1 MSTYCEPSPVPSQ
14 SSTGVMVVIV
24 IILVLIVAVF
34 ACAVM
39 KNKKDV
45 MLAQKESV
53 DETTGAQ
60 EDAPRS
66 GPATVDYPRKQQPT
80 AANATTDEIMDV
92 SLVTK
97 PNSTMCSQN
106 FEDQRLYEEETEVEN
121 ENGKAKNGLALFPA
135 QDKQWEVQLAA
146 DVGGEERDEQFSG
159 CQNLTYGDLHKRY
172 AKSSCVQHRAC
183 HGTKDGT
190 NRILGTG
197 NVVSLLR
204 GTGHELDQARARNC
218 AMRRKMEKSG
228 CEDFGVQFNES
239 SFSYDMCPEYN
250 DPSDTGPD
258 VASADMGGNQTTS
271 SFD

>member
-34 ACAVM
+34 ACAIM

-45 MLAQKESV
+45 MLAQKESA
-53 DETTGAQ
+53 DETPDAQ
-60 EDAPRS
+60 EDAPERA
-66 GPATVDYPRKQQPT
+66 PTAVDYPRKQPT
-80 AANATTDEIMDV
+80 AANTTTDEIMDV

-97 PNSTMCSQN
+97 PSSTMCSQN
-106 FEDQRLYEEETEVEN
+106 FEDQRLYEEETEVQN
-121 ENGKAKNGLALFPA
+121 ENDKAKNGMALFPA

-197 NVVSLLR
+197 NVINLLR

-218 AMRRKMEKSG
+218 ALRRKMEKSG

-258 VASADMGGNQTTS
+258 MESADMGGNQITS